1 MPFLAPIFTGIGA
14 AISAVSAWAAA
25 NTILAGIVQ
34 SAFAIGLKYAI
45 NRLFPPKTPSTSAQ
59 IETEYGANIPR
70 TAVLGT
76 CGIKGH
82 HIYRNNY
89 GDGGR
94 FFQDVYVL
102 SSFRITGVP
111 RVKYNGKWRP
121 IGGGNPLPGVW
132 YDVPNEGSSGD
143 NHDEVR
149 VKFYYGRMDQQADPS
164 LIAQSRPAGRW
175 TSDHRGAGVAYAI
188 VYSQMQKK
196 GRGLTSPPSLLFEVK
211 GAPLYDWRKDTTVG
225 GSGPHRWNDQST
237 WEYSD
242 NNFVQAYNLE
252 RGFYNGNQRMIG
264 KGVRQSRLPL
274 SEWTQAANIADEI
287 VDGYYRYRSHMIA
300 KDGPGSNHDANLQPL
315 LEGACASWV
324 ERVDGE
330 FPIAGA
336 PQAIVAT
343 ITDDDLKIGAP
354 KRFTAKRK
362 RTELINT
369 VAASYV
375 SPDDFYETKDAATR
389 IDQSALAE
397 DRETLASTIPY
408 GAVTNVKQVDRLA
421 DIAIRGARFQASAEI
436 TIHPRFLDVVKEGRW
451 ITWAS
456 AKHGTGTYQVMTR
469 TLGPHNSDGVRDI
482 TVSLQGVSN
491 GVFDPTAYA
500 TNPPVIIVVPP
511 PQYLAEVQNF
521 TATPNVV
528 QAEGGGLLPGVRLS
542 WDAIEDISVS
552 SVLVEYWPASNSTQI
567 FTKLVDSDTT
577 VVQIVEGLTSE
588 TDWQVRTT
596 LVVDNGRSV
605 APSGVTNFRTLE
617 AGGDFIADLEH
628 LGQDVKDTF
637 KVISQAR
644 NEFMQRIEQIGQ
656 AVTLEG
662 AVSQV
667 ERDVMRTDVGNAFAE
682 ISQERTVR
690 ANAVEAVAQQVSTVA
705 AGVAENVA
713 KIIEEQTAR
722 ATGDSANAS
731 SISALTTTVNGNTSA
746 IANEA
751 TARINADGALTTQ
764 INGVSATFNGMFADG
779 LVMFQAVAAPA
790 GVSVRFSIMLRAS
803 LAQSFIE
810 SGMYIQIRT
819 VNGVLRSEIG
829 FLADKFVIID
839 GTGNLAVFAVENG
852 KVKIP
857 NLEIDQAQI
866 KNLFVNGN
874 QIEPAAGGFI
884 KSLKIASTSGGNYD
898 FVVKHGPN
906 TLGTHHEL
914 RFEIKLTLSRGGTGS
929 TQNIVWQVYDLDQGA
944 TAEGTV
950 FFGIYSIGA
959 GQSIPIT
966 TFSYRPQAESQSK
979 TQTTYRLQ
987 INSSSNISWT
997 DIQLGAI
1004 LTKNVPNDI

>member
-1 MPFLAPIFTGIGA
+1 MAFISFITA
-14 AISAVSAWAAA
+14 AVTAISAWAAA
-25 NTILAGIVQ
+25 YPILAGFAA
-34 SAFAIGLKYAI
+34 SAFSIAAQYAV
-45 NRLFPPKTPSTSAQ
+45 NALFKPKTPSTSAQ

-70 TAVLGT
+70 TVVLGT

-82 HIYRNNY
+82 HVYRNNY

-102 SSFRITGVP
+102 SSFRITAVP
-111 RVKYNGKWRP
+111 RVKYNGLWRT

-149 VKFYYGRMDQQADPS
+149 VKFYYGSMDQQADPD
-164 LIAQSRPAGRW
+164 LISQSRPAGRW
-175 TSDHRGAGVAYAI
+175 TSAHRGAGVAYAI

-225 GSGPHRWNDQST
+225 GSGSHRWNNQST

-242 NNFVQAYNLE
+242 NNAVQTYNLE
-252 RGFYNGNQRMIG
+252 RGFYNGSQLMVG
-264 KGVRQSRLPL
+264 KGVRFSRLPL
-274 SEWTQAANIADEI
+274 SEYTQAANICDEI
-287 VDGYYRYRSHMIA
+287 IDGYYRYRSNMIA

-315 LEGACASWV
+315 LEAMCGSWV

-362 RTELINT
+362 RNELINT

-451 ITWAS
+451 IIWAS

-482 TVSLQGVSN
+482 AVSLQGISN

-511 PQYLAEVQNF
+511 PDYLAEVQNF

-528 QAEGGGLLPGVRLS
+528 EAEGGGLLPGVALR
-542 WDAIEDISVS
+542 WDAIDDISVS
-552 SVLVEYWPASNSTQI
+552 GVLVEYWPVSSPTQV
-567 FTKLVDSDTT
+567 FTKLVSSDIS

-588 TDWQVRTT
+588 TDWRVRTT
-596 LVVDNGRSV
+596 LIVDNGRSV
-605 APSGVTNFRTLE
+605 APSGVTNFRTLA
-617 AGGDFIADLEH
+617 AGDDFIADLEH
-628 LGQDVKDTF
+628 LGQDVKDVF
-637 KVISQAR
+637 KVVSQAR
-644 NEFMQRIEQIGQ
+644 NEFMQRIEQVGQ

-667 ERDVMRTDVGNAFAE
+667 ERDVMRVEVGKAYAE
-682 ISQERTVR
+682 ISEERSVR
-690 ANAVEAVAQQVSTVA
+690 ATADEAIAQQVTAIS
-705 AGVAENVA
+705 AGVSDNAA

-722 ATGDSANAS
+722 ATGDSANAAL
-731 SISALTTTVNGNTSA
+731 ITALTTTVNGNTAA
-746 IANEA
+746 IGNEI
-751 TARINADGALTTQ
+751 TARTDADGALATQ
-764 INGVSATFNGMFADG
+764 ISGVSAAFNGMFADG
-779 LVMFQAVAAPA
+779 LVMFQAAAAPA
-790 GVSVRFSIMLRAS
+790 GVSVRFAIMLRAS
-803 LAQSFIE
+803 LSQAFIE

-819 VNGVLRSEIG
+819 VGGVLKSEIG

-857 NLEIDQAQI
+857 NLEIEQAQI

-874 QIEPAAGGFI
+874 QIEPAAAGFI

-898 FVVKHGPN
+898 FVVKHGLN
-906 TLGTHHEL
+906 TAGTHHEF
-914 RFEIKLTLSRGGTGS
+914 RFDIKLTLSRGGTGQ
-929 TQNIVWQVYDLDQGA
+929 TTNVVWQVYDLSQGQ
-944 TAEGTV
+944 TAAGTV
-950 FFGIYSIGA
+950 FYGIYQIGA

-966 TFSYRPQAESQSK
+966 TFAYSSLPESQSK
-979 TQTTYRLQ
+979 LQTTYRLELV
-987 INSSSNISWT
+987 SSPNISWS
-997 DIQLGAI
+997 DIQLGAVV
-1004 LTKNVPNDI
+1004 TKNVPNDI